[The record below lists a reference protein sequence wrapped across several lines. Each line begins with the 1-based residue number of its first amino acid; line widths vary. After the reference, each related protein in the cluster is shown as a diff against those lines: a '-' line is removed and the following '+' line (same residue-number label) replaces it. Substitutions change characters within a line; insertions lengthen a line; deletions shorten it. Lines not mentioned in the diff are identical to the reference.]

1 MPSHQPASGQYA
13 LPGLLLVLSIIWADQ
28 YAKWVIIETVLRTE
42 GDVSS
47 FWQWFFT
54 KRPLEYFMIE
64 RENYNSL
71 AVAPFLN
78 FVMVWNQGVSFGL
91 FDTNAKFMPLVF
103 IAISMVISLP
113 LLIWMGLTAKK
124 HIAVALA
131 MICGGAIGNIIDRVR
146 FGAVADFIDVYYK
159 GWHWPAFNLADSCI
173 VLGAGIL
180 IVDALFKKEKA

>member
-1 MPSHQPASGQYA
+1 
-13 LPGLLLVLSIIWADQ
+13 
-28 YAKWVIIETVLRTE
+28 
-42 GDVSS
+42 
-47 FWQWFFT
+47 
-54 KRPLEYFMIE
+54 
-64 RENYNSL
+64 
-71 AVAPFLN
+71 
-78 FVMVWNQGVSFGL
+78 
-91 FDTNAKFMPLVF
+91 
-103 IAISMVISLP
+103 
-113 LLIWMGLTAKK
+113 MGLTAKK